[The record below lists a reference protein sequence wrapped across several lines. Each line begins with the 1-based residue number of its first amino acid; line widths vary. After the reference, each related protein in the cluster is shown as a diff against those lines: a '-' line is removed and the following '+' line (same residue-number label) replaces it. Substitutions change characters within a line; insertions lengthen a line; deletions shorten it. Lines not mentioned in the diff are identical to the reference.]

1 MRLRDYLEAVG
12 IAVLAYIL
20 ADVTGLLEC
29 LNLK

>member
-12 IAVLAYIL
+12 IAVLAYIIT
-20 ADVTGLLEC
+20 DVTGLLEF